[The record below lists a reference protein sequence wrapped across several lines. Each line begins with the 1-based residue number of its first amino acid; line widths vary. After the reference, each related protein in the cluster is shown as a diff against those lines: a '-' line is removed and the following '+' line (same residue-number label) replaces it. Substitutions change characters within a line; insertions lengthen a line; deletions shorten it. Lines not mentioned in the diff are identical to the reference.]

1 MQRKPRFELVSV
13 QFWSELLYKVFFN
26 YFAVDFVSAI
36 DEEEW
41 NNAEGGCSC
50 QCTMCDV
57 VAGIKFSQSRILYL
71 LLMYANSSS
80 KVTSLSNILFV
91 ASSTF

>member
-1 MQRKPRFELVSV
+1 MQRKPHLQLVSV
-13 QFWSELLYKVFFN
+13 QFWSKRLYKVFFN
-26 YFAVDFVSAI
+26 YFVVDFVTAI

-41 NNAEGGCSC
+41 NNAEEGCPC

-57 VAGIKFSQSRILYL
+57 VADIKFLQSKILYL
-71 LLMYANSSS
+71 LLMHVNSSS

>member
-1 MQRKPRFELVSV
+1 MQRRPRFKLVTF
-13 QFWSELLYKVFFN
+13 QFWPELLYKVFFN

-41 NNAEGGCSC
+41 NNAEGDCSR

-57 VAGIKFSQSRILYL
+57 VADIKFSQSILYKF
-71 LLMYANSSS
+71 NH
-80 KVTSLSNILFV
+80 
-91 ASSTF
+91 